1 MIPKKIGL
9 ALGGGGARG
18 LAHIGVIK
26 ALVENGIDIG
36 FIAGSSMGALV
47 GGWYAATKD
56 INSLE
61 NIFLDGKK
69 TEILK
74 ISKILKK
81 KSDNQLKND
90 LVDQILKDNFKDTK
104 IEQCQIPFRAIATD
118 IKNGDEIVLK
128 EGSLSE
134 AVRASINLPIV
145 FNPVSLGD
153 KLLIDGSFSN
163 PLPADVV
170 KEMGAE
176 FIIAVDVSSKWIDF
190 PFKQTGWW
198 QVFSLIS
205 NVLSAAEYQLAKP
218 HIENADLILRPT
230 VLNFGWFDFGMAP
243 EIIRAGA
250 KETKLNLKLIFDK
263 TGYPEP
269 AKTPFEKLLDFLSGQ
284 E

>member
-1 MIPKKIGL
+1 MP
-9 ALGGGGARG
+9 
-18 LAHIGVIK
+18 
-26 ALVENGIDIG
+26 D
-36 FIAGSSMGALV
+36 S
-47 GGWYAATKD
+47 
-56 INSLE
+56 
-61 NIFLDGKK
+61 
-69 TEILK
+69 
-74 ISKILKK
+74 
-81 KSDNQLKND
+81 
-90 LVDQILKDNFKDTK
+90 
-104 IEQCQIPFRAIATD
+104 FRAIATD

-205 NVLSAAEYQLAKP
+205 NVLSAAESLSKHSIDKQYSISNIQQLKKYFEIALQESKRMEDKLSVLKP
-218 HIENADLILRPT
+218 FIALLTTSRNT
-230 VLNFGWFDFGMAP
+230 G
-243 EIIRAGA
+243 IIRKAGL
-250 KETKLNLKLIFDK
+250 ELENV
-263 TGYPEP
+263 
-269 AKTPFEKLLDFLSGQ
+269 
-284 E
+284 